1 MSTEQQENNNAK
13 TLGIR
18 VSNCLL
24 ETSMFVVVGLGIGT
38 ALSIQK
44 KNLRPFVMGCTIG
57 NYISRSFF
65 FLLLSYL
72 LLILSIF

>member
-1 MSTEQQENNNAK
+1 MSTTEQENNINNNNAK
-13 TLGIR
+13 SLGIR

-24 ETSMFVVVGLGIGT
+24 ENSMFVVVGLGIGT

-57 NYISRSFF
+57 I
-65 FLLLSYL
+65 
-72 LLILSIF
+72 III